1 MTITE
6 TKIRGLEVRI
16 DEHKIKILDSFQIKD
31 RKKMKMILEN
41 ALDKDS
47 EFKTER
53 TIKSLIKEWVSHN
66 RLYKIHFFRK
76 INKDCVLSKKI
87 TIIGRIIYSILGI

>member
-1 MTITE
+1 MSAIIQHEMDHFEGICQVYESTKEEINEQQEELIVTITE

-16 DEHKIKILDSFQIKD
+16 DEHKIKILDAFQIKD

-53 TIKSLIKEWVSHN
+53 TIKSLIKE
-66 RLYKIHFFRK
+66 
-76 INKDCVLSKKI
+76 
-87 TIIGRIIYSILGI
+87 